1 MEIHQPTVAQA
12 MHLVSGETIQELS
25 TSSGN
30 LVDTLL
36 ERPDWSE
43 EERLEEI
50 YMTAYSRPPTPDE
63 RTTVLDLLRDAD
75 GDQRKAVY
83 QDVLWAIFNSK
94 EFAYVH

>member
-1 MEIHQPTVAQA
+1 
-12 MHLVSGETIQELS
+12 
-25 TSSGN
+25 
-30 LVDTLL
+30 
-36 ERPDWSE
+36 
-43 EERLEEI
+43 
-50 YMTAYSRPPTPDE
+50 MTAYSRPPTPDE